1 MSATYNKS
9 KQGSNSQ
16 KLAVVVKPNRGR
28 GCGRADMDGGMDR

>member
-28 GCGRADMDGGMDR
+28 GVVVAERGGE